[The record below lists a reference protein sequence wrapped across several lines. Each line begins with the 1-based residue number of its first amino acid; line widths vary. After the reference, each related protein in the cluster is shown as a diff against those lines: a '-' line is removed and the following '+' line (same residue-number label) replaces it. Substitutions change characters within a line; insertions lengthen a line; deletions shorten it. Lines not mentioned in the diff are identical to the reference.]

1 MSAFVAIVK
10 RDLTLALRRKNEVIT
25 SVFFF
30 VVVAAL
36 FPLGIGPE
44 MNTLRL
50 VAPGILWVGA
60 LLASMLSLSRMFAT
74 DYADGTLEQMALSP
88 NSLSLMVAAKI
99 LAHWL
104 LSGLPLVLLA
114 PILGLQFD
122 LSTNA
127 LWVLTLSLLLG
138 TPVLSLIGA
147 VGAALTLGVRGGS
160 IAGDQRRPSVIFE
173 AARLLA
179 LQIVDP
185 DDMLDKAGLPDRA
198 HQRGKQLLGRDEH
211 RARARIVEDVRVIA
225 AGVGGVGRDG
235 DAPGGHD
242 REVGDAPFGTVFGDQ
257 HHAVAVLQ
265 PHAPQCLGQQAHL
278 RGRFA
283 PADRLPCAAA
293 FRANERLVAPFV
305 GPLKEQLDEIGS

>member
-88 NSLSLMVAAKI
+88 NSLSLLVAAKI

-104 LSGLPLVLLA
+104 LSGLP
-114 PILGLQFD
+114 
-122 LSTNA
+122 
-127 LWVLTLSLLLG
+127 
-138 TPVLSLIGA
+138 
-147 VGAALTLGVRGGS
+147 
-160 IAGDQRRPSVIFE
+160 
-173 AARLLA
+173 
-179 LQIVDP
+179 
-185 DDMLDKAGLPDRA
+185 
-198 HQRGKQLLGRDEH
+198 
-211 RARARIVEDVRVIA
+211 
-225 AGVGGVGRDG
+225 
-235 DAPGGHD
+235 
-242 REVGDAPFGTVFGDQ
+242 
-257 HHAVAVLQ
+257 
-265 PHAPQCLGQQAHL
+265 
-278 RGRFA
+278 
-283 PADRLPCAAA
+283 
-293 FRANERLVAPFV
+293 
-305 GPLKEQLDEIGS
+305 